1 MQSGNELSFVAKD
14 PEFSKSGEEAVGLG
28 TMLSR
33 TPTAHEET
41 DKYSSRNVRDE
52 NEETQHDLYPGPDE
66 QTKHPF
72 LVEFEPNDPMNPKV
86 KMYKSLNNRV
96 RLIYSTELV
105 KALQMVY
112 NSLRWDFGAQCVRF
126 ILKRA

>member
-1 MQSGNELSFVAKD
+1 MEQNLEWSGQNLLQHQGKTFVVLLL
-14 PEFSKSGEEAVGLG
+14 EGRIIFVVVTFL
-28 TMLSR
+28 
-33 TPTAHEET
+33 
-41 DKYSSRNVRDE
+41 
-52 NEETQHDLYPGPDE
+52 PDE